1 MVLARPV
8 KRRERPAAAPEE
20 AKQRTGR
27 RRARLGGAALR
38 LALMAVPAA
47 FFALFFLYPVAAIV
61 TRGLRVDGQWRLGRI
76 GEVLTDPAVL
86 DILWF
91 TGWQAAASTALTLA
105 VALPGAYVFARFT
118 FPGKRLLRAV
128 VTVPFVLP
136 TVVAGSAFLAL
147 LGHGGL
153 LDSLWGVRLD
163 TSVWAIL
170 LAHVFFNYAV
180 VVRTVGGLWAQLDP
194 RQEEAAR
201 VLGAS
206 RLAAWRR
213 VTLPA
218 LAPAVAAAALM
229 VFLFTFT
236 SFGVIQI
243 LGGPRYATLE
253 VAIYRE
259 TAQLLD
265 LPTAA
270 VLTLVQ
276 FAVVAAVLG
285 LHAWTVRRREGAL
298 KLVAPEQT
306 ARRPQGAAQ
315 WALLW
320 GVLAVVAL
328 LILLPLAV
336 LVERSLD
343 APGGYGLDY
352 YRALQSVADS
362 GGTFFVAPMD
372 AVWNSLRYAAVATVF
387 AVVVGG
393 LAAAALTIPSEP
405 KGAPPAPQALNDA
418 VKATRPRERGLV
430 SICGWR
436 RARERS
442 VEERR
447 HRTRAPGGEPRVI
460 RGAGRLVRGFDALL
474 MLPLG
479 TSAVTVG
486 FGFLIALDEPPL
498 DLRASWI
505 LVPLAQAL
513 VGVPFVVRTMLP
525 VLRAVDHRLREAAAV
540 LGASPLRAWRE
551 VDLPLVA
558 RALGVAAGFAFA
570 VSLGEFGATVF
581 IARPDHPTLPVA
593 VARFLGRAGQLNYGQ
608 AMALSTIL
616 MLVCAGSLLV
626 LERIRTDRSGEF

>member
-1 MVLARPV
+1 MVLPRSVEPTEPTDPARP
-8 KRRERPAAAPEE
+8 RDPAAARGKA
-20 AKQRTGR
+20 AKDGR
-27 RRARLGGAALR
+27 RNDRGGPRGAALR
-38 LALMAVPAA
+38 LALMAVPLA
-47 FFALFFLYPVAAIV
+47 FFAVFFAYPVAAIV
-61 TRGLRVDGQWRLGRI
+61 TRGLRVDGRWRLGRI
-76 GEVLTDPAVL
+76 PEVLGDPSVL
-86 DILWF
+86 HTLWF
-91 TGWQAAASTALTLA
+91 TGWQAAASTGLTLA
-105 VALPGAYVFARFT
+105 VALPGAYVFARFA
-118 FPGKRLLRAV
+118 FPGKGVLRAV

-136 TVVAGSAFLAL
+136 TVVAGSAFLGL
-147 LGHGGL
+147 LGRGGL
-153 LDSLWGVRLD
+153 LDELWGIRLD

-218 LAPAVAAAALM
+218 LGPAVAAAALM

-253 VAIYRE
+253 VAIYRQ

-276 FAVVAAVLG
+276 FAAVAAVLA
-285 LHAWTVRRREGAL
+285 LHARTVRRREGAL
-298 KLVAPEQT
+298 RLVDAART
-306 ARRPQGAAQ
+306 ARRPQGPAQ
-315 WALLW
+315 WGLLA

-328 LILLPLAV
+328 LIVLPLAV
-336 LVERSLD
+336 LVERSLHGPD
-343 APGGYGLDY
+343 GYGFTY
-352 YRALQSVADS
+352 YRALQSAADS
-362 GGTFFVAPMD
+362 GGTFFVAPVD
-372 AVWNSLRYAAVATVF
+372 AIGNSLRYAAVATVF
-387 AVVVGG
+387 ALLVGG
-393 LAAAALTIPSEP
+393 LAAAALT
-405 KGAPPAPQALNDA
+405 
-418 VKATRPRERGLV
+418 
-430 SICGWR
+430 R
-436 RARERS
+436 R
-442 VEERR
+442 
-447 HRTRAPGGEPRVI
+447 
-460 RGAGRLVRGFDALL
+460 AGRLVRGFDALL

-498 DLRASWI
+498 DLRDSWF

-513 VGVPFVVRTMLP
+513 VGVPFVVRTLLP

-551 VDLPLVA
+551 VDLPLVG
-558 RALGVAAGFAFA
+558 RALAVAAGFAFA

-581 IARPDHPTLPVA
+581 IARPDLPTLPVA

-616 MLVCAGSLLV
+616 MLVCACSLLA
-626 LERIRTDRSGEF
+626 LERIRTDRLGEL

>member
-1 MVLARPV
+1 MVLAGPV
-8 KRRERPAAAPEE
+8 EPRENRKAAGGRRETGKADGG
-20 AKQRTGR
+20 GR
-27 RRARLGGAALR
+27 RATALR
-38 LALMAVPAA
+38 LALMAVPLA
-47 FFALFFLYPVAAIV
+47 FFAVFFAYPVAAIV
-61 TRGLRVDGQWRLGRI
+61 TRGLRVGGRWRFGRI
-76 GEVLTDPAVL
+76 AEVMSDPVTL
-86 DILWF
+86 DVLWF
-91 TGWQAAASTALTLA
+91 TCWQAVASTALTLA
-105 VALPGAYVFARFT
+105 VALPGAYVFARFD
-118 FPGKRLLRAV
+118 FPGKGLLRAV

-147 LGHGGL
+147 LGRGGL
-153 LDSLWGVRLD
+153 LDELWGVRLD

-206 RLAAWRR
+206 RLSAWRR

-270 VLTLVQ
+270 VLSIVQ
-276 FAVVAAVLG
+276 FAAVAAVLA
-285 LHAWTVRRREGAL
+285 LHAWTVRRRESAL
-298 KLVAPEQT
+298 RLVDPGRT
-306 ARRPQGAAQ
+306 ARRPKGPAQ

-328 LILLPLAV
+328 LIVTPLAV
-336 LVERSLD
+336 LVERSLNGPD
-343 APGGYGLDY
+343 GYGFTY
-352 YRALQSVADS
+352 YEALRSVADS
-362 GGTFFVAPMD
+362 GGTFFVAPLE
-372 AVWNSLRYAAVATVF
+372 AVGNSLRYAAVATVF
-387 AVVVGG
+387 ALVVGG
-393 LAAAALTIPSEP
+393 LAAAALT
-405 KGAPPAPQALNDA
+405 
-418 VKATRPRERGLV
+418 
-430 SICGWR
+430 R
-436 RARERS
+436 R
-442 VEERR
+442 
-447 HRTRAPGGEPRVI
+447 
-460 RGAGRLVRGFDALL
+460 AGRLVRGFDALL

-540 LGASPLRAWRE
+540 LGASPWRVWRE
-551 VDLPLVA
+551 VDLPLVG
-558 RALGVAAGFAFA
+558 RAVAVAAGFAFA

-581 IARPDHPTLPVA
+581 LARPDHPTLPVA
-593 VARFLGRAGQLNYGQ
+593 IARFLGRAGQLTYGQ

-616 MLVCAGSLLV
+616 MLVCAGSLLA